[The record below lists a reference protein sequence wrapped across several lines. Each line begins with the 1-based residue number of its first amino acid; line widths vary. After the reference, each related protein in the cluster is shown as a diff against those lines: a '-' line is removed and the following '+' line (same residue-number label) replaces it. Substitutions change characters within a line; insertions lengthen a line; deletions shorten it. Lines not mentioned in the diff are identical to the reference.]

1 LSSRTKKRPQI
12 APPTPERRTRCA
24 QVAAARQK
32 GLVVVLEDIHDP
44 HNAEA
49 ALRNCDAFGVQ
60 NVHFVF
66 RDESPF
72 DPRRVG
78 KSSSSSANKWLDF
91 TVHHSTNACISS
103 LRSTKHVLA
112 AAVSEPDAIAV
123 ADAELGH
130 TNLAIWF
137 GNENRGLS
145 SQAIDAADFLITV
158 PLTGMVQSINVS
170 VAVSIILYQTTQHR
184 QGAEYLLGAQARE
197 ALVGNFLK
205 R

>member
-1 LSSRTKKRPQI
+1 M
-12 APPTPERRTRCA
+12 
-24 QVAAARQK
+24 
-32 GLVVVLEDIHDP
+32 
-44 HNAEA
+44 
-49 ALRNCDAFGVQ
+49 RNCDAFGVQ

-72 DPRRVG
+72 NPRSVG

-91 TVHHSTNACISS
+91 TVHHSTSACIAS

-112 AAVSEPDAIAV
+112 ATVSEPGAIAV

-130 TNLAIWF
+130 ANLAIWF

-158 PLTGMVQSINVS
+158 PLTGMVQSLNVS
-170 VAVSIILYQTTQHR
+170 AAVSIILYQTMQHR
-184 QGAEYLLGAQARE
+184 QGAEYLLDPQARE
-197 ALVGNFLK
+197 ALATNFLK

>member
-1 LSSRTKKRPQI
+1 M
-12 APPTPERRTRCA
+12 
-24 QVAAARQK
+24 
-32 GLVVVLEDIHDP
+32 
-44 HNAEA
+44 
-49 ALRNCDAFGVQ
+49 RNCDAFGVQ

-72 DPRRVG
+72 NPRRVG

-91 TVHHSTNACISS
+91 TVHHSTIACIDS
-103 LRSTKHVLA
+103 LRSTEHVLA
-112 AAVSEPDAIAV
+112 ATVSEPGAIAV

-158 PLTGMVQSINVS
+158 PLIGMVQSINVS
-170 VAVSIILYQTTQHR
+170 AAVSIILYQTTQHR
-184 QGAEYLLGAQARE
+184 QGADYLLDPQAQDTLAT
-197 ALVGNFLK
+197 NFLK